1 MISYKRSIDK
11 LGRLVIPK
19 ELREQYGFSEN
30 TPVEITP
37 VMKNVLTVKLIN
49 DCCLFC
55 KNEDNLI
62 EFHGSFVCRDC
73 IQQIKKRFR
82 H

>member
-19 ELREQYGFSEN
+19 ELREQYGFSAN

-37 VMKNVLTVKLIN
+37 VMRNVLTVKLIN
-49 DCCLFC
+49 NCCLFC
-55 KNEDNLI
+55 KGENDLI
-62 EFHGSFVCRDC
+62 EFHGTFVCRSC
-73 IQQIKKRFR
+73 IRQMKTR
-82 H
+82 HRS